1 MNNIISK
8 YKGILPISLFALLSQ
23 GVMAQESADTRAD
36 SINVAFRK
44 SDVRDV
50 IVPVSKVNVSELM
63 EKNYNTYSLDNMQ
76 ALTAGYNGQL
86 WNQGEALVL
95 IDGVPRD
102 ANNVLPTEI
111 EDITFLKG
119 ASAVVLYGSRAS
131 KGVILITTKRGSIAS
146 LKISARA
153 NYTMDVAKSFPTYLD
168 GAEYMTLYNQALA
181 NDGLSPKFTDEQI
194 YNTAAGTNPY
204 RYPNQQFYTSD
215 YLNKTK
221 SRYDVTAEF
230 QGGGKFAQF
239 YTNVS
244 YYRQGDFINFGEG
257 KNNYTDRLN
266 VRGNIDLQL
275 SDWASGWVNANA
287 TYYNQHGSNS
297 NFWSA
302 ASTLRPNRV
311 APFIPV
317 SFIDPLDVNSL
328 NLIQNTRNII
338 HNPAGLPAGDYFL
351 GATQED
357 QSNAFADMYS
367 AGYNTWTSRQFQF
380 DAGVKFDLKSILKGL
395 SFKTNFAVDYKT
407 SYSTS
412 LNDQYAT
419 FGVNWTQMDG
429 YDVIGSLTQYG
440 QDKHTGT
447 LNASNSAEQQ
457 TIAWNGQFDYV
468 NSWGDHNLHATLVAN
483 GYQQTIS
490 GEYHRVS
497 NANLGLQASYNFA
510 HKYYVD
516 LAANAVHS
524 AKLPEGNRKAISP
537 SVTLGWRLTSED
549 FMKDMDWLDDLR
561 LTAGYTVLNQDLDI
575 AEYFMYK
582 DIFTATGTWWG
593 WSDANNSIQTSDSQR
608 GGNDELSFVK
618 RKEFNVG
625 LNGAL
630 LKNKLT
636 FSVNYFNTTVDGLL
650 AQPDYIYPSY
660 MHTYWPVSTFVP
672 YINYGKN
679 RRQGIDFAIA
689 YNDKAGDFEWGV
701 QAFGQ
706 TTTSKNLRV
715 AENVEFEYQRSEG
728 KATDAIWGL
737 ECLGYYNSQEEIDN
751 AEAKSS
757 FGTVMPGDLKYKDQN
772 GDGIIDSKDQVVL
785 GRWGA
790 KFSGG
795 LNLTLKYRNFTLFAM
810 LTGQF
815 GGNAIK
821 NDTYNWVYGER
832 KYSDVVRGAW
842 TAEKF
847 KNGEMISYPRLTTQ
861 SPDNNFRT
869 SDYWMYKTDRLDLAR
884 VQITYDFSKSLF
896 GPKSIVKGL
905 QIYANGNSLLT
916 IAGERDQME
925 RNVDSSPQT
934 RSFTLGAKV
943 EF

>member
-131 KGVILITTKRGSIAS
+131 KGVILITTKRGSIAP

-297 NFWSA
+297 SFWSA

-328 NLIQNTRNII
+328 NLIENTRNII

-757 FGTVMPGDLKYKDQN
+757 FGTVKPGDLKYKDQN
-772 GDGIIDSKDQVVL
+772 GDGIIDSKDQVVI

-821 NDTYNWVYGER
+821 NDTDNWVYGER

>member
-131 KGVILITTKRGSIAS
+131 KGVILITTKRGSIAP

-168 GAEYMTLYNQALA
+168 GAEYMTLYNQALV

-380 DAGVKFDLKSILKGL
+380 DAGVKFDLTSILKGL

-419 FGVNWTQMDG
+419 FGVNWTQIDG

-524 AKLPEGNRKAISP
+524 AKLPEGNRNAISP

-790 KFSGG
+790 KFTGG

-934 RSFTLGAKV
+934 RSFTIGAKV

>member
-131 KGVILITTKRGSIAS
+131 KGVILITTKRGSIAP

-168 GAEYMTLYNQALA
+168 GAEYMTLYNQALV

-419 FGVNWTQMDG
+419 FGVNWTQIDG

-537 SVTLGWRLTSED
+537 SLTLGWRLTSED

-593 WSDANNSIQTSDSQR
+593 WSDGKNSMQTSDSQR

-772 GDGIIDSKDQVVL
+772 GDGIIDSKDQVVI

>member
-131 KGVILITTKRGSIAS
+131 KGVILITTKRGSIAP

-194 YNTAAGTNPY
+194 YNTAAGTDPY
-204 RYPNQQFYTSD
+204 RYPNQQFYASD

-728 KATDAIWGL
+728 KATDALWGL

-772 GDGIIDSKDQVVL
+772 GDGIIDSKDQVVI

>member
-131 KGVILITTKRGSIAS
+131 KGVILITTKRGSIAP

-419 FGVNWTQMDG
+419 FGVNWTQIDG

-524 AKLPEGNRKAISP
+524 AKLPEGNRNAISP

>member
-131 KGVILITTKRGSIAS
+131 KGVILITTKRGSIAP

-168 GAEYMTLYNQALA
+168 GAEYMTLYNQALV

-412 LNDQYAT
+412 LNDQYST

-447 LNASNSAEQQ
+447 LNASKSAEQQ

-524 AKLPEGNRKAISP
+524 AKLPEGNRNAISP

-810 LTGQF
+810 LIGQF

>member
-131 KGVILITTKRGSIAS
+131 KGVILITTKRGSIAP

-328 NLIQNTRNII
+328 NLIENTRNII

-419 FGVNWTQMDG
+419 FGVNWTQIDG

>member
-131 KGVILITTKRGSIAS
+131 KGVILITTKRGSIAP

-311 APFIPV
+311 APFIPI

-419 FGVNWTQMDG
+419 FGVNWTQIDG

-772 GDGIIDSKDQVVL
+772 GDGIIDSKDQVVI

-842 TAEKF
+842 TEEKF

-869 SDYWMYKTDRLDLAR
+869 SDYWMYKTDRLDLTR

>member
-131 KGVILITTKRGSIAS
+131 KGVILITTKRGSIAP

-168 GAEYMTLYNQALA
+168 GAEYMTLYNQALV

-419 FGVNWTQMDG
+419 FGVNWTQIDG

-757 FGTVMPGDLKYKDQN
+757 FGTVKPGDLKYKDQN
-772 GDGIIDSKDQVVL
+772 GDGIIDSKDQVVI

>member
-131 KGVILITTKRGSIAS
+131 KGVILITTKRGSIAP

-419 FGVNWTQMDG
+419 FGVNWTQIDG

-728 KATDAIWGL
+728 KATDALWGL

-810 LTGQF
+810 FTGQF

-821 NDTYNWVYGER
+821 DDTYNWVYGER

-925 RNVDSSPQT
+925 RNIDSSPQT

>member
-131 KGVILITTKRGSIAS
+131 KGVILITTKRGSIAP

-168 GAEYMTLYNQALA
+168 GAEYMTLYNQALV

-419 FGVNWTQMDG
+419 FGVNWTQIDG

-524 AKLPEGNRKAISP
+524 AKLPEGNRNAISP

-757 FGTVMPGDLKYKDQN
+757 FGTVKPGDLKYKDQN
-772 GDGIIDSKDQVVL
+772 GDGIIDTKDQVVI

-869 SDYWMYKTDRLDLAR
+869 SDYWMYKSDRLDLAR

>member
-131 KGVILITTKRGSIAS
+131 KGVILITTKRGSIAP

-168 GAEYMTLYNQALA
+168 GAEYMTLYNQALV

-412 LNDQYAT
+412 LNDQYST
-419 FGVNWTQMDG
+419 FGVNWTQIDG

-447 LNASNSAEQQ
+447 LNASKSAEQQ

-524 AKLPEGNRKAISP
+524 AKLPEGNRNAISP

>member
-131 KGVILITTKRGSIAS
+131 KGVILITTKRGSIAP

-419 FGVNWTQMDG
+419 FGVNWTQIDG

-728 KATDAIWGL
+728 KATDALWGL

>member
-23 GVMAQESADTRAD
+23 GVMAQDSADTRAD

-131 KGVILITTKRGSIAS
+131 KGVILITTKRGSIAP

-168 GAEYMTLYNQALA
+168 GAEYMTLYNQALV

-419 FGVNWTQMDG
+419 FGVNWTQIDG

-790 KFSGG
+790 KFTGG

>member
-131 KGVILITTKRGSIAS
+131 KGVILITTKRGSIAP

-419 FGVNWTQMDG
+419 FGVNWTQIDG

-447 LNASNSAEQQ
+447 LNASKSAEQQ

-757 FGTVMPGDLKYKDQN
+757 FGTVKPGDLKYKDQN

>member
-50 IVPVSKVNVSELM
+50 IVPVSKVKVSELM

-131 KGVILITTKRGSIAS
+131 KGVILITTKRGSIAP

-168 GAEYMTLYNQALA
+168 GAEYMTLYNQALV

-419 FGVNWTQMDG
+419 FGVNWTQIDG

-447 LNASNSAEQQ
+447 LNASKSAEQQ

-728 KATDAIWGL
+728 KATDALWGL

-757 FGTVMPGDLKYKDQN
+757 FGTVKPGDLKYKDQN
-772 GDGIIDSKDQVVL
+772 GDGIIDSKDQVVI

-842 TAEKF
+842 TEEKF

>member
-131 KGVILITTKRGSIAS
+131 KGVILITTKRGSIAP

-168 GAEYMTLYNQALA
+168 GAEYMTLYNQALV

-419 FGVNWTQMDG
+419 FGVNWTQIDG

-772 GDGIIDSKDQVVL
+772 GDGIIDTKDQVVI

>member
-131 KGVILITTKRGSIAS
+131 KGVILITTKRGSIAP

-728 KATDAIWGL
+728 KATDALWGL

-757 FGTVMPGDLKYKDQN
+757 FGTVKPGDLKYKDQN

-821 NDTYNWVYGER
+821 DDTYNWVYGER

>member
-131 KGVILITTKRGSIAS
+131 KGVILITTKRGSIAP

>member
-131 KGVILITTKRGSIAS
+131 KGVILITTKRGSIAP

-419 FGVNWTQMDG
+419 FGVNWTQIDG

-728 KATDAIWGL
+728 KATDALWGL

-757 FGTVMPGDLKYKDQN
+757 FGTVKPGDLKYKDQN
-772 GDGIIDSKDQVVL
+772 GDGIIDSKDQVVI

>member
-131 KGVILITTKRGSIAS
+131 KGVILITTKRGSIAP

-419 FGVNWTQMDG
+419 FGVNWTQIDG

-582 DIFTATGTWWG
+582 HIFTATGTWWG

-728 KATDAIWGL
+728 KATDALWGL

-757 FGTVMPGDLKYKDQN
+757 FGTVKPGDLKYKDQN

-869 SDYWMYKTDRLDLAR
+869 SDYWMYKSDRLDLAR

>member
-131 KGVILITTKRGSIAS
+131 KGVILITTKRGSIAP

-275 SDWASGWVNANA
+275 SDRASGWVNANA

-772 GDGIIDSKDQVVL
+772 GDGIIDSKDQVVI

>member
-131 KGVILITTKRGSIAS
+131 KGVILITTKRGSIAP

-297 NFWSA
+297 SFWSA

-728 KATDAIWGL
+728 KATDALWGL
-737 ECLGYYNSQEEIDN
+737 ECLGYYNSQEDIDN

-772 GDGIIDSKDQVVL
+772 GDGIIDSKDQVVI

-925 RNVDSSPQT
+925 RNIDSSPQT

>member
-131 KGVILITTKRGSIAS
+131 KGVILITTKRGSIAP

-168 GAEYMTLYNQALA
+168 GAEYMTLYNQALV

-524 AKLPEGNRKAISP
+524 AKLPEGNRNAISP

-728 KATDAIWGL
+728 KATDALWGL

>member
-131 KGVILITTKRGSIAS
+131 KGVILITTKRGSIAP

-168 GAEYMTLYNQALA
+168 GAEYMTLYNQALV

-419 FGVNWTQMDG
+419 FGVNWTQIDG

-757 FGTVMPGDLKYKDQN
+757 FGTVKPGDLKYKDQN
-772 GDGIIDSKDQVVL
+772 GDGIIDTKDQVVI

>member
-131 KGVILITTKRGSIAS
+131 KGVILITTKRGSIAP

-419 FGVNWTQMDG
+419 FGVNWTQIDG

-689 YNDKAGDFEWGV
+689 YNDKTGDFEWGV

-728 KATDAIWGL
+728 KATDALWGL

-757 FGTVMPGDLKYKDQN
+757 FGTVKPGDLKYKDQN
-772 GDGIIDSKDQVVL
+772 GDGIIDSKDQVVI

-832 KYSDVVRGAW
+832 KYSDVVHGAW

>member
-131 KGVILITTKRGSIAS
+131 KGVILITTKRGSIAP

-168 GAEYMTLYNQALA
+168 GAEYMTLYNQALV

-419 FGVNWTQMDG
+419 FGVNWTQIDG

-524 AKLPEGNRKAISP
+524 AKLPEGNRNAISP

-630 LKNKLT
+630 LRNKLT

-772 GDGIIDSKDQVVL
+772 GDGIIDSKDQVVI

>member
-131 KGVILITTKRGSIAS
+131 KGVILITTKRGSIAP

-419 FGVNWTQMDG
+419 FGVNWTQIDG

-689 YNDKAGDFEWGV
+689 YNDKTGDFEWGV

-757 FGTVMPGDLKYKDQN
+757 FGTVKPGDLKYKDQN
-772 GDGIIDSKDQVVL
+772 GDGIIDSKDQVVI

-832 KYSDVVRGAW
+832 KYSDVVHGAW

>member
-131 KGVILITTKRGSIAS
+131 KGVILITTKRGSIAP

-168 GAEYMTLYNQALA
+168 GAEYMTLYNQALV

-380 DAGVKFDLKSILKGL
+380 DAGVKFDLTSILKGL

-419 FGVNWTQMDG
+419 FGVNWTQIDG

-524 AKLPEGNRKAISP
+524 AKLPEGNRNAISP

-728 KATDAIWGL
+728 KATDALWGL

>member
-131 KGVILITTKRGSIAS
+131 KGVILITTKRGSIAP

-168 GAEYMTLYNQALA
+168 GAEYMTLYNQALV

-412 LNDQYAT
+412 LNDQYST
-419 FGVNWTQMDG
+419 FGVNWTQIDG

-447 LNASNSAEQQ
+447 LNASKSAEQQ

-790 KFSGG
+790 KFTGG

>member
-131 KGVILITTKRGSIAS
+131 KGVILITTKRGSIAP

-168 GAEYMTLYNQALA
+168 GAEYMTLYHQALA

-419 FGVNWTQMDG
+419 FGVNWTQIDG

-447 LNASNSAEQQ
+447 LNASKSAEQQ

-524 AKLPEGNRKAISP
+524 AKLPEGNRNAISP

>member
-131 KGVILITTKRGSIAS
+131 KGVILITTKRGSIAP

-168 GAEYMTLYNQALA
+168 GAEYMTLYNQALV

-419 FGVNWTQMDG
+419 FGVNWTQIDG

-447 LNASNSAEQQ
+447 LNASKSAEQQ

-524 AKLPEGNRKAISP
+524 AKLPEGNRNAISP

-757 FGTVMPGDLKYKDQN
+757 FGTVKPGDLKYKDQN

-790 KFSGG
+790 KFTGG

-842 TAEKF
+842 TEEKF

>member
-131 KGVILITTKRGSIAS
+131 KGVILITTKRGSIAP

-412 LNDQYAT
+412 LNDQYST
-419 FGVNWTQMDG
+419 FGVNWTQIDG

>member
-131 KGVILITTKRGSIAS
+131 KGVILITTKRGSIAP

-168 GAEYMTLYNQALA
+168 GAEYMTLYNQALV

-412 LNDQYAT
+412 LNDQYST

-757 FGTVMPGDLKYKDQN
+757 FGTVKPGDLKYKDQN
-772 GDGIIDSKDQVVL
+772 GDGIIDSKDQVVI

-925 RNVDSSPQT
+925 RNIDSSPQT

>member
-50 IVPVSKVNVSELM
+50 IVPVSKVKVSELM

-131 KGVILITTKRGSIAS
+131 KGVILITTKRGSIAP

-516 LAANAVHS
+516 LAANAVYS

-728 KATDAIWGL
+728 KATDALWGL

-772 GDGIIDSKDQVVL
+772 GDGIIDSKDQVVI

-925 RNVDSSPQT
+925 RNVGSSPQT

>member
-131 KGVILITTKRGSIAS
+131 KGVILITTKRGSIAP

-757 FGTVMPGDLKYKDQN
+757 FGTVKPGDLKYQDQN

>member
-131 KGVILITTKRGSIAS
+131 KGVILITTKRGSIAP

-419 FGVNWTQMDG
+419 FGVNWTQIDG

-447 LNASNSAEQQ
+447 LNASKSAEQQ

-772 GDGIIDSKDQVVL
+772 GDGIIDSKDQVVI

>member
-131 KGVILITTKRGSIAS
+131 KGVILITTKRGSIAP

-168 GAEYMTLYNQALA
+168 GAEYMTLYNQALV

-419 FGVNWTQMDG
+419 FGVNWTQIDG

-728 KATDAIWGL
+728 KATDALWGL

-869 SDYWMYKTDRLDLAR
+869 SDYWMYKSDRLDLAR